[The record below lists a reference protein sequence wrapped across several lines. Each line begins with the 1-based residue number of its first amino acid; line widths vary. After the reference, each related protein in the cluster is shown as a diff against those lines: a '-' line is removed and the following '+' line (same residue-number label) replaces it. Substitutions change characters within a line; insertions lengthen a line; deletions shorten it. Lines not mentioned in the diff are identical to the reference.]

1 MYFSR
6 KHAKLRGSFVK
17 LLSLSLSL
25 SLSLYGRYANSQ
37 RSSVSNAVISVV
49 AFIRLVSSAV
59 TVSTLFAVKVP
70 NIKVAH

>member
-17 LLSLSLSL
+17 LLSLSL

-59 TVSTLFAVKVP
+59 IVSTLFAVKVP